1 MCFCGTENSIR
12 DLVKSIRIK
21 IHKYWI
27 KSLIGDAYNKHAKAL
42 AKEFENHQTLDVYI
56 SLTFRQVKENFFG
69 EALVNY
75 QNKWDQSEDVRV
87 TYAIFQ
93 NASTR

>member
-12 DLVKSIRIK
+12 DLAKRIRIK
-21 IHKYWI
+21 IFKYWI
-27 KSLIGDAYNKHAKAL
+27 KAIIGDAYNKHAKAL
-42 AKEFENHQTLDVYI
+42 AKEFENHQTLNVYI
-56 SLTFRQVKENFFG
+56 SLTFCQVKGKFFG

-75 QNKWDQSEDVRV
+75 QNKWDQSEDGRV

-93 NASTR
+93 NFSTR